1 MNENK
6 KNMRLRVVI
15 VLAALLLIVVIV
27 MGIRSGRK
35 RALPPPA
42 VRVEERALE
51 VQPVPPE
58 LGELEETEFQ
68 QEFEEEIPE
77 VRLED
82 IPFEQILEEAIVEE
96 EPGVAEEEALEEERR
111 VLDIVPSPEELKR
124 IKEEGAVI
132 Y

>member
-6 KNMRLRVVI
+6 KNMRLRVAI
-15 VLAALLLIVVIV
+15 ILAALLLIVVIV
-27 MGIRSGRK
+27 MGIRSGRE
-35 RALPPPA
+35 RLRVVPE
-42 VRVEERALE
+42 VRREERVLE
-51 VQPVPPE
+51 VQPAPPE
-58 LGELEETEFQ
+58 LGELEEREYQ
-68 QEFEEEIPE
+68 QELEEEIPE